1 LHEKFVADEALQGD
15 AGGAICASL
24 AAENLTA
31 MAGRV
36 D

>member
-15 AGGAICASL
+15 AGAICASL